1 MKKKIIKIV
10 WILILLSIF
19 VILVNSSFC
28 FEKVNPSN
36 YEPADITGASQLTK
50 IGNTIIGIIQLIG
63 SLVSL
68 IILIIIGIKYII
80 GSVEERAQYK
90 ETFRPYLIG
99 AVLLFGITNILGI
112 ISDIVSEM

>member
-68 IILIIIGIKYII
+68 IIKYII

-112 ISDIVSEM
+112 ISDIVS